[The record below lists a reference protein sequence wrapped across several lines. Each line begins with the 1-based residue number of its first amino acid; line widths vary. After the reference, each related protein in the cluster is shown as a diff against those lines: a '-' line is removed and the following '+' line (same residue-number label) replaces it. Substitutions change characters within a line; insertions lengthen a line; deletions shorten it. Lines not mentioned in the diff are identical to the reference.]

1 MRAGELAKAL
11 TERLSPVS
19 DCADFEARCLLQHF
33 CSLTLSDIYL
43 DKEVERI
50 PEEALETAVE
60 QRLAHRPLQYILG
73 KWEFMGNPFIVNE
86 NVLIPRPETELLVE
100 CLLDSIQQSSV
111 VYDLCSGS
119 GCVAISVAKLTGAK
133 VYAVEKYPQA
143 LEVLQ
148 KNIALNSAE
157 TLEAL
162 QWDITQAPGADWEK
176 ADCILSNPPYIED
189 AVVKTLQTEVQ
200 QEPFAALAGGEDGLD
215 FYRAIASNYTDLLKP
230 GGWLALE
237 IGEGQESALKEIF
250 KDLRYVRTVSD
261 YNNIARIVIFRKEQQ

>member
-11 TERLSPVS
+11 TERLSSVS
-19 DCADFEARCLLQHF
+19 DCADFEAKCLLEHF
-33 CSLTLSDIYL
+33 CGLTLSDIYL
-43 DKEVERI
+43 DKEVEDVSD
-50 PEEALETAVE
+50 EALEAAVR

-100 CLLDSIQQSSV
+100 SLLDSIQQSSV

-148 KNIALNSAE
+148 KNIVLNGAE
-157 TLEAL
+157 TVEVL
-162 QWDITQAPGADWEK
+162 QWDITQAPGADWKK
-176 ADCILSNPPYIED
+176 ADCILSNPPYIEN
-189 AVVKTLQTEVQ
+189 AVVKTLQAEVL
-200 QEPFAALAGGEDGLD
+200 QEPYAALVGGDDGLD
-215 FYRAIASNYTDLLKP
+215 FYRAIAENFTDLLKP
-230 GGWLALE
+230 GGYLALE
-237 IGEGQESALKEIF
+237 IGEGQEAAVKEIF
-250 KDLRYVRTVSD
+250 CDLHHVRTRRD
-261 YNNIARIVIFRKEQQ
+261 YNNIARIVIFGKEQ